1 MSMPIKPGTDPRIEH
16 KSAFLNGHTYH
27 YLYAVPPSG
36 KYTHTVFLV
45 RMRVCILAVVMLMLS
60 RFMAGLICRL
70 DGDTKFLRSWSWDSG
85 SWRLI

>member
-1 MSMPIKPGTDPRIEH
+1 MPIKPGTDPRIEH
-16 KSAFLNGHTYH
+16 KSAVLNGHTYH

-45 RMRVCILAVVMLMLS
+45 KMRVYILAGVMLMMS

-70 DGDTKFLRSWSWDSG
+70 DGGTKFLRSWSWGSG